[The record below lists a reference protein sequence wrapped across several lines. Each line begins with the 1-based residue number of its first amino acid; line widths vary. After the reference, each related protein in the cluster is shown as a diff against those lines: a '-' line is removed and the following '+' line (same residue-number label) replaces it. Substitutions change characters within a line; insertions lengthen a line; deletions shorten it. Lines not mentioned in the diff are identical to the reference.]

1 MWFDWRALCAKA
13 PIVGAPHMHSNM
25 KMTEQG
31 KIARAQL
38 EKAAQQLESIYG
50 IKSEFWNGAPMQLAA
65 FKSILEVLT
74 KDNGTVKKDAEILA
88 LLKDGKKQSELF
100 DKWRKSIPS
109 WFACN
114 VSQGRQD
121 MGIVATK
128 GKARTQVV
136 FKQFDLSS

>member
-1 MWFDWRALCAKA
+1 
-13 PIVGAPHMHSNM
+13 
-25 KMTEQG
+25 MTEQG

-38 EKAAQQLESIYG
+38 EVASKQLEGMYG

-65 FKSILEVLT
+65 FKSIFDLLLRKIDALPLPGE
-74 KDNGTVKKDAEILA
+74 KKRSDAEMMAQIR
-88 LLKDGKKQSELF
+88 DGKKRSEWF
-100 DKWRKSIPS
+100 DEWRKSVPS

-136 FKQFDLSS
+136 FKQFDLQ

>member
-1 MWFDWRALCAKA
+1 
-13 PIVGAPHMHSNM
+13 
-25 KMTEQG
+25 MTEQG

-38 EKAAQQLESIYG
+38 EVASKQLEGMYG

-65 FKSILEVLT
+65 FKSIFELLGG
-74 KDNGTVKKDAEILA
+74 NGRKDAEILA
-88 LLKDGKKQSELF
+88 ICKDGKKRSELF
-100 DKWRKSIPS
+100 DEWRKKFPS
-109 WFACN
+109 WWACN

-136 FKQFDLSS
+136 FKQFDLQ